1 MSRDLT
7 AIVPQGLDE
16 ADTIILGRSGEDII
30 FVLFTPIFGI
40 ILLSILG
47 LIGTYG
53 IIAGVVLVT
62 GTAVMLFRWAGPGTS
77 VREFLGAQIHRR
89 KLAAHAT
96 AMPQRTDDEDDLSRY
111 LIPDGGRFDGLIE
124 DLTNDPSNIKVW
136 QEEQH
141 TSDFT
146 RIKNVYPQFD
156 AIERADGAYI
166 SALEISG
173 TNLFLRSRAEKNQI
187 ATEFIN
193 ALNRLESGIQVF
205 ITTDPFDVGQ
215 HSEVHAKSGSHEA
228 IKQNPILKE
237 LHQDY
242 RESVI
247 NDPRI
252 QSTRERKVY
261 AVVSVSPEDV
271 SDLSEDGDQQTQS
284 LFGKLSGLFGGS
296 TDSTFSESELKH
308 RKRALDVLEER
319 RQSVLRRLSAIE
331 GVSAGVA
338 PYEDHLGEIRGHW
351 RAPMQAT
358 PVEVPASPIVPPEGM
373 LKDNAGSGLLA

>member
-146 RIKNVYPQFD
+146 
-156 AIERADGAYI
+156 
-166 SALEISG
+166 
-173 TNLFLRSRAEKNQI
+173 
-187 ATEFIN
+187 
-193 ALNRLESGIQVF
+193 
-205 ITTDPFDVGQ
+205 
-215 HSEVHAKSGSHEA
+215 
-228 IKQNPILKE
+228 
-237 LHQDY
+237 
-242 RESVI
+242 
-247 NDPRI
+247 
-252 QSTRERKVY
+252 
-261 AVVSVSPEDV
+261 
-271 SDLSEDGDQQTQS
+271 
-284 LFGKLSGLFGGS
+284 
-296 TDSTFSESELKH
+296 
-308 RKRALDVLEER
+308 
-319 RQSVLRRLSAIE
+319 
-331 GVSAGVA
+331 
-338 PYEDHLGEIRGHW
+338 
-351 RAPMQAT
+351 
-358 PVEVPASPIVPPEGM
+358 
-373 LKDNAGSGLLA
+373 